1 MTEATTPGEPVW
13 LTPANF
19 DSFVAEHDVVLVDVW
34 AEWCGPCRQLDAA
47 VEALAAEPGVAVGKI
62 DYDDHPDLA
71 DSQRSLL
78 GRALSAAPGVTW
90 GLPSL
95 FVVADGTVVERSIG
109 VDARQGDPVTE
120 ATLRAMVEPH
130 L

>member
-1 MTEATTPGEPVW
+1 MNGSGPNEPVL

-34 AEWCGPCRQLDAA
+34 AEWCGPCKQLDPE
-47 VEALAAEPGVAVGKI
+47 VEELAAETDVAVGKI
-62 DYDDHPDLA
+62 DYDEHPELA

-78 GRALSAAPGVTW
+78 GRGLVATPGVTW

-95 FVVADGTVVERSIG
+95 FVIADGEVVERSIG
-109 VDARQGDPVTE
+109 FENRDGDLVT
-120 ATLRAMVEPH
+120 ADKLREMVEPY